1 MCVEKI
7 IVVVVN
13 FFERM
18 FFVDEVGKVL
28 SRQGLAA
35 DDGRV
40 WRRGAAQWS
49 LGLVIGLLKTIFW

>member
-1 MCVEKI
+1 MCVEEI
-7 IVVVVN
+7 IVVVVKI
-13 FFERM
+13 FERM

-40 WRRGAAQWS
+40 
-49 LGLVIGLLKTIFW
+49 